1 MAKQVPQVMVDQTDY
16 RELQKKLDSIEERV
30 EFAMAE
36 VAQRYGQRVGRDIGI
51 CFGLIGGII
60 LFIVLTNL
68 NAVAVLFGRLL
79 P

>member
-1 MAKQVPQVMVDQTDY
+1 MPKQFPQVMVDQTDY
-16 RELQKKLDSIEERV
+16 RDLQKRLDSVEERL

-51 CFGLIGGII
+51 CYGFIGGII
-60 LFIVLTNL
+60 LYIVLANL
-68 NAVAVLFGRLL
+68 TSLSVLFRLF

>member
-1 MAKQVPQVMVDQTDY
+1 MPKTAPQVMVDQTDY
-16 RELQKKLDSIEERV
+16 RELQHKLDSIEERM

-60 LFIVLTNL
+60 LFIVLNQL
-68 NAVAVLFGRLL
+68 MQLSVLFRLF
-79 P
+79 

>member
-1 MAKQVPQVMVDQTDY
+1 MPKQFPQVIVDQTDY
-16 RELQKKLDSIEERV
+16 RELQHELDSIEERL

-51 CFGLIGGII
+51 AYGLIGGII
-60 LFIVLTNL
+60 LFLVL
-68 NAVAVLFGRLL
+68 NALTQYAGLVKLF